1 MKLGNVM
8 INMGVLCSASEKGKI
23 IVNECLKRGL
33 TINTLKLEKL
43 LILMHIKM
51 LTEYR
56 KPFFKEEVINF
67 HHGLGIKEVDEDFR
81 GVLRPNFNEQ
91 IIEYICLLDAEE
103 KVMNEVIRD
112 YGKYDVF
119 DLNEVWQLKKL
130 QRLFPDEN
138 GKGMPYQLIMAAFY
152 DKFYDK
158 ETTNKR
164 KK

>member
-1 MKLGNVM
+1 
-8 INMGVLCSASEKGKI
+8 MGVLCSASEKGKI
-23 IVNECLKRGL
+23 VVNECLKRGL
-33 TINTLKLEKL
+33 TIDTLKLEKL

-56 KPFFKEEVINF
+56 KPLFKEEVILF

-81 GVLRPNFNEQ
+81 FILRPGFNEE
-91 IIEYICLLDAEE
+91 IVEYICLLDAEE

-130 QRLFPDEN
+130 QRLFPDKN
-138 GKGMPYQLIMAAFY
+138 GQGIPYQIIMGEFY

-158 ETTNKR
+158 KTTNKR
-164 KK
+164 KNR

>member
-1 MKLGNVM
+1 MK
-8 INMGVLCSASEKGKI
+8 NMGVLCSASEKGKI
-23 IVNECLKRGL
+23 IVNKCLKKGL
-33 TINTLKLEKL
+33 NIDTLKLEKL

-56 KPFFKEEVINF
+56 KPFFKEDVILFN
-67 HHGLGIKEVDEDFR
+67 HGLGIKEVDEDFR
-81 GVLRPNFNEQ
+81 FVIGPDFNEE

-130 QRLFPDEN
+130 QRLFSNKN
-138 GKGMPYQLIMAAFY
+138 GKGIPYQIIMMEFY

-158 ETTNKR
+158 EVTNKIKNR
-164 KK
+164 